1 MLRHISLQ
9 NLQSINFGELV
20 EPMVWVYAEDIYRFV
35 QPAIWDKYAAVFKTA
50 WTASAFKGE
59 EVFFSM
65 WCQFNNSFLFI

>member
-9 NLQSINFGELV
+9 NLQSANIGDQV

-35 QPAIWDKYAAVFKTA
+35 QPPIWDKYAGVFKTA

-59 EVFFSM
+59 DVY
-65 WCQFNNSFLFI
+65 